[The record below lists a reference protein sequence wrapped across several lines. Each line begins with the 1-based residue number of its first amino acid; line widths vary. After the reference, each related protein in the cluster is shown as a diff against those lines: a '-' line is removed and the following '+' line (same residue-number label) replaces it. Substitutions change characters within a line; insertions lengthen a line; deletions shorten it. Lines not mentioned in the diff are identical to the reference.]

1 MSLSDCTLK
10 PTELVF
16 VLDES
21 GSVGEANFQLQNQFV
36 AKLVE
41 GFDIGITSTQV
52 AVMTFASSVVIEFY
66 LNAFN
71 DKIQLLE
78 RIKHINYSHPGLT
91 ITHSALRTVRNDF
104 FTVANGMRPN
114 ALPFVIVVTDGR
126 SMLPLTTL
134 MEAKRLHDL
143 NVTVFV
149 VGISNEVYQD
159 ELRGIASDPKD
170 VIIVKDFGSLMS
182 IQEQA
187 LRSAC
192 EGNESI
198 YVYRTEIPFSDSLV
212 F

>member
-91 ITHSALRTVRNDF
+91 ITHSALRTLYCPKRCFYCSKRN
-104 FTVANGMRPN
+104 
-114 ALPFVIVVTDGR
+114 
-126 SMLPLTTL
+126 
-134 MEAKRLHDL
+134 EAKC
-143 NVTVFV
+143 F
-149 VGISNEVYQD
+149 
-159 ELRGIASDPKD
+159 
-170 VIIVKDFGSLMS
+170 
-182 IQEQA
+182 A
-187 LRSAC
+187 LRYC
-192 EGNESI
+192 GD
-198 YVYRTEIPFSDSLV
+198 RW
-212 F
+212 